1 MYKLTLLKNF
11 FNYAFKIKGF
21 IYYILH
27 FIIKIFLTQDVLE
40 CTHFFKVKFDNK
52 KSYKIR
58 AGKRFKNLK
67 VFKFREKVIAIFCVH
82 PKNDIY
88 ILIFLCYNLER
99 IKGVILK

>member
-1 MYKLTLLKNF
+1 M
-11 FNYAFKIKGF
+11 
-21 IYYILH
+21 H

-67 VFKFREKVIAIFCVH
+67 VFKFRDRDTMEQITLKIDELV
-82 PKNDIY
+82 DY
-88 ILIFLCYNLER
+88 INKKIEF
-99 IKGVILK
+99 